1 MAYQGIFVL
10 AFLSLV
16 LSVSAQNNFVDSVTQ
31 NYKKNINT
39 LVTQQITKEL
49 QASYIYQAYASF
61 FQRADVALPGV
72 KKFFSAASL
81 EEREHAQML
90 IDYINERG
98 GNNQF
103 HNIRLKD
110 ACIDIRNVS
119 TNETTDYSFCI
130 CDYVSSHSAIR
141 PTCPQKKEEL
151 RKAEVAFHDALLI
164 ERYVNDNLLE
174 LHSKA
179 EKANDAHLAHL
190 VEHQFLDEQVKSINQ
205 LAQYVTRLKSFKTDH
220 YELGEYLFD
229 QRLK

>member
-16 LSVSAQNNFVDSVTQ
+16 LSVSANDFVKTVTQ
-31 NYKKNINT
+31 NYQENIND

-49 QASYIYQAYASF
+49 QASYIYQAYASY
-61 FQRADVALPGV
+61 FQRADVALPGT

-103 HNIRLKD
+103 HNIQLKQ
-110 ACIDIRNVS
+110 ACDEVKKFSENES
-119 TNETTDYSFCI
+119 TTHSFCI
-130 CDYVSSHSAIR
+130 CHFVSSEAKSEGS
-141 PTCPQKKEEL
+141 CKEDL
-151 RKAEVAFHDALLI
+151 RSAEVAFHDALLV
-164 ERYVNDNLLE
+164 ERYVNDQLLNLHKE
-174 LHSKA
+174 A
-179 EKANDAHLAHL
+179 EEVDDAHLAHL
-190 VEHQFLDEQVKSINQ
+190 VEHHFLDEQVKSINQ
-205 LAQYVTRLKSFKTDH
+205 LAQYVTRLRSFKEDH
-220 YELGEYLFD
+220 YKLGEYLFD